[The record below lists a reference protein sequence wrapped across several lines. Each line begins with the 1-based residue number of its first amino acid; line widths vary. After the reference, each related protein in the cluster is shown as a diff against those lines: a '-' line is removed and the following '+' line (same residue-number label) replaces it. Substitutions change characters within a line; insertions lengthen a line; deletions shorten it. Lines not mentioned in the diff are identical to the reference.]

1 MNNQIQTGRIRL
13 SKRLQMSADYVR
25 RGCAAADVGCDHA
38 YMAIYLV
45 QNRIAGRV
53 IAMDI
58 NEGPLSRARQNVIQY
73 GLEERIEIRRSD
85 GIRELRPGEADTLLC
100 AGMGGRLM
108 IRILSEGREAADAAE
123 EWILQPQSELLQV
136 RRYIRESGY
145 RIADESMCV
154 EEGKYYISLHAVKQD
169 GSFREPRE
177 DRLGDQFGRP
187 LLDRRDPVLRQ
198 FLLKEEAAAAKIRS
212 GLSGQTKG
220 GAEALARM
228 EEKLADIREALA
240 MWKDWEDVN
249 GRQNSCDS

>member
-73 GLEERIEIRRSD
+73 GLEGRIEIRRSD

-154 EEGKYYISLHAVKQD
+154 EEGKY
-169 GSFREPRE
+169 
-177 DRLGDQFGRP
+177 
-187 LLDRRDPVLRQ
+187 
-198 FLLKEEAAAAKIRS
+198 
-212 GLSGQTKG
+212 
-220 GAEALARM
+220 
-228 EEKLADIREALA
+228 
-240 MWKDWEDVN
+240 
-249 GRQNSCDS
+249 

>member
-154 EEGKYYISLHAVKQD
+154 EEGKYYTSLHAVKQD

-187 LLDRRDPVLRQ
+187 LLDRRDLKAVPAKGRGSGRKDPIGAVRTDKGRGRGSRQ
-198 FLLKEEAAAAKIRS
+198 N
-212 GLSGQTKG
+212 G
-220 GAEALARM
+220 
-228 EEKLADIREALA
+228 REACRYPGSAGNVERLGGCE
-240 MWKDWEDVN
+240 WKTEFV
-249 GRQNSCDS
+249 